1 MVIGVLRK
9 VRNDYGKR
17 IRKDYENHKISEK
30 RANMTEYEVNDDGV
44 IHSIT
49 TVLKDNLLV
58 DKVGIKQATKQ
69 GFIECRLGGVFDASY
84 PTSELRRGRV
94 QGGGDISPTITSQ
107 SMGICRIERNEKLE
121 DTKQEQEIEFQYRI
135 RRLTP
140 TECGRLMNFTE
151 PDIQKMLKANS
162 NSAVYKQCGNSIVVS
177 CLMAL
182 FSQLNIKGVTPW
194 NQMSVNDR
202 YKLIYGN
209 DHFCSKSLEPI
220 KENK

>member
-1 MVIGVLRK
+1 MIIGILRK
-9 VRNDYGKR
+9 VRNEYGKM

-30 RANMTEYEVNDDGV
+30 RANMTEYEVNDDGI

-49 TVLKDNLLV
+49 TVIKDNILV

-69 GFIECRLGGVFDASY
+69 GFIECRVGGVFDASY

-107 SMGICRIERNEKLE
+107 SMGICRIERDDKLE
-121 DTKQEQEIEFQYRI
+121 TAIQEQDIEFQYRI

-151 PDIQKMLKANS
+151 PDIQKMLSVNS

-194 NQMSVNDR
+194 NQMSDDDK
-202 YKLIYGN
+202 YKLIYGKE
-209 DHFCSKSLEPI
+209 HFHSECIEVK
-220 KENK
+220 K